1 MTDDKQ
7 RFTIAT
13 EVLYQQIGDE
23 VVLLHMDSGRYYG
36 LDEVGARFWEL
47 MTESDGSPE
56 ATISSLLAEF
66 EVDEATLRADLQRL
80 LLELTDANLL
90 LPAT

>member
-23 VVLLHMDSGRYYG
+23 VVLLHIDSGRYYG
-36 LDEVGARFWEL
+36 LDDVGARFWQL
-47 MTESDGSPE
+47 MAERDGSPE